1 MSLGRRF
8 LAHFDLGFRP
18 CSDYKAQSVIELPG
32 HEEPDPGPGAR
43 LGSERGGHRFGPV
56 LYTLFHYLCLV
67 LGVMGKFFIEAA
79 SGDGQVNWV
88 SLASAA
94 ILSAVVFPYVYR
106 KVCDPRHPN
115 GMQFFV
121 SFQHGFFI
129 QTVLEQV
136 QRLT

>member
-1 MSLGRRF
+1 MLFTF
-8 LAHFDLGFRP
+8 L
-18 CSDYKAQSVIELPG
+18 
-32 HEEPDPGPGAR
+32 
-43 LGSERGGHRFGPV
+43 
-56 LYTLFHYLCLV
+56 HYLALV
-67 LGVMGKFFIEAA
+67 LGVMGKFFIEWAT
-79 SGDGQVNWV
+79 GDGRLNWF

-94 ILSAVVFPYVYR
+94 ILAAVVFPYVYR

-136 QRLT
+136 QRLI